1 MEKYISPIIKI
12 VTLSDTPRLCQGSSD
27 YNCYGVSIADYDNGN
42 IGEADG
48 NDW

>member
-12 VTLSDTPRLCQGSSD
+12 VTLSDTPRLCQSSD
-27 YNCYGVSIADYDNGN
+27 YDCYGVNIADYDNAN
-42 IGEADG
+42 IGEAVG